1 MEITG
6 ILMRQLSEKTGVSPR
21 NGNQWR
27 MVEFLLEI
35 PGNYP
40 TNLVVQV
47 MDGQQSRIARFQQL
61 IGKTVKVSFDLDAHE
76 WNGKWFNDVKA
87 WGIME
92 YVPKQQQAP
101 IGQTDTQQQDGG
113 TGAAPEAQP
122 AGTGTAPQSQEG
134 GKSDDLP
141 F

>member
-1 MEITG
+1 
-6 ILMRQLSEKTGVSPR
+6 MRQLSEKTGVSPR

-27 MVEFLLEI
+27 MVEFLLET
-35 PGNYP
+35 PGNYQ
-40 TNLVVQV
+40 THLVVQV

-92 YVPKQQQAP
+92 YAVQQQ
-101 IGQTDTQQQDGG
+101 QT
-113 TGAAPEAQP
+113 PFPP
-122 AGTGTAPQSQEG
+122 ADNQEG
-134 GKSDDLP
+134 GKNDLP
-141 F
+141 Y